1 MYRNIQDG
9 RKQSL
14 CASASAKA
22 LNGMSLKKIHLDYT
36 IQIPNCKSLIF
47 LHHLGKIM

>member
-1 MYRNIQDG
+1 MYRNIKDK

-14 CASASAKA
+14 CASALAKA
-22 LNGMSLKKIHLDYT
+22 LNGIVTKNTHPDYT